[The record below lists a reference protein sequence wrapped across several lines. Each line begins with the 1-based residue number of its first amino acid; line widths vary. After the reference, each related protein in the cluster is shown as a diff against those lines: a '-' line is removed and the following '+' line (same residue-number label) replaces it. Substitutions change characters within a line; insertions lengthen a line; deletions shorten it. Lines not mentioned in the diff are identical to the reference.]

1 METRTVSLL
10 KAISYRIFGSLV
22 TFLACFIFTGK
33 PFISLGV
40 SVFDF
45 FAKIVL
51 FYIHERIWE
60 GIKVQIDYNNLHK
73 D

>member
-10 KAISYRIFGSLV
+10 KAISYRIFGSLI
-22 TFLACFIFTGK
+22 TFLACYFFTGK
-33 PFISLGV
+33 PFVSLGV

-51 FYIHERIWE
+51 FYVHERIWE
-60 GIKVQIDYNNLHK
+60 HIKNKLDTSS
-73 D
+73 

>member
-10 KAISYRIFGSLV
+10 KAISYRILGSIT
-22 TFLACFIFTGK
+22 TFLACFFFTGK

-45 FAKIVL
+45 FAKTILYYV
-51 FYIHERIWE
+51 HERAWE
-60 GIKVQIDYNNLHK
+60 HIKKKYS
-73 D
+73 

>member
-22 TFLACFIFTGK
+22 TFFACFFFTGR
-33 PFISLGV
+33 PVISLGV

-45 FAKIVL
+45 FAKILLYYV
-51 FYIHERIWE
+51 HERIWE
-60 GIKVQIDYNNLHK
+60 HIKSPYGELYNEE
-73 D
+73 

>member
-10 KAISYRIFGSLV
+10 KAISYRILGSLT
-22 TFLACFIFTGK
+22 TFLACFMFTGK

-45 FAKIVL
+45 FFKIVL
-51 FYIHERIWE
+51 FYVHERAWE
-60 GIKVQIDYNNLHK
+60 MVKKKLEVS
-73 D
+73 

>member
-1 METRTVSLL
+1 METRTISLL
-10 KAISYRIFGSLV
+10 KAISYRIFGSLF

-51 FYIHERIWE
+51 YYVHERAWE
-60 GIKVQIDYNNLHK
+60 RIKQKLDITI
-73 D
+73 